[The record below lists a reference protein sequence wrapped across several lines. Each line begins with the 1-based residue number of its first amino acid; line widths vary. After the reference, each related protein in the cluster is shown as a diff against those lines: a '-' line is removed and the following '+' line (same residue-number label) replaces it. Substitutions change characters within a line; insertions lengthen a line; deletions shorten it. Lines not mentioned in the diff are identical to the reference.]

1 MIRWQNNDDLGSS
14 FISGVSLEGNDAH
27 IRISVPGQYY
37 IYSVIKVLPG
47 PRKESGNFHISLQQE
62 MTRSNGA
69 KHFNALQNKK
79 FKVGQRDSDEWVSI
93 QGIFEL
99 HRGNRISILVSNES
113 RTLIENSSPLS
124 KYFGIY
130 KIADLA

>member
-1 MIRWQNNDDLGSS
+1 M
-14 FISGVSLEGNDAH
+14 
-27 IRISVPGQYY
+27 PGQYY

-62 MTRSNGA
+62 MTSPNGD
-69 KHFNALQNKK
+69 KHVYSLQNKK

-93 QGIFEL
+93 QGIFKL
-99 HRGNRISILVSNES
+99 NRGNKISILVSNES
-113 RTLIENSSPLS
+113 RNLIENSSPLS

-130 KIADLA
+130 KISD